1 MSSAGASPPRASK
14 AQEQNTCRVE
24 IRKFTREQNTCRVEI
39 RKSTREEQHLRAGW
53 LFSLSW
59 VHPSVPCT
67 PLSEGSEIGS
77 RVMGKGKG
85 GWGSRRAADTPRVSG
100 ESPTV
105 RWMEGCFPSPA
116 GTPLR
121 RRSISRDGEPQG
133 RRQAP
138 GREGIYSQNPE
149 NRNLSKPHFQEK

>member
-24 IRKFTREQNTCRVEI
+24 IRK
-39 RKSTREEQHLRAGW
+39 STREEQHLHAGW

-77 RVMGKGKG
+77 RVMSKGKG
-85 GWGSRRAADTPRVSG
+85 GRGSHRAADTPRVSG
-100 ESPTV
+100 GVSHSQV
-105 RWMEGCFPSPA
+105 
-116 GTPLR
+116 
-121 RRSISRDGEPQG
+121 DG
-133 RRQAP
+133 RM
-138 GREGIYSQNPE
+138 
-149 NRNLSKPHFQEK
+149 LS